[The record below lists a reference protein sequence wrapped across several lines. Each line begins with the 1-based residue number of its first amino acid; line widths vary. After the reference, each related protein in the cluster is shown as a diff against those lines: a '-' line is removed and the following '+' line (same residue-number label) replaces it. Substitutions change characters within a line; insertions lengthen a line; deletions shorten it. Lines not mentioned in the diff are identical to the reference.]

1 MELKL
6 DKQFIDEAV
15 QEAVA
20 EIKQNFIE
28 KSAIDKIRHMLS
40 QNRILTDRYG
50 EVVLWSD
57 IKRVFEEVKADE
69 SSETM

>member
-15 QEAVA
+15 QDAVV

-28 KSAIDKIRHMLS
+28 KSAIDKIRRILS
-40 QNRILTDRYG
+40 QKRIATIYG
-50 EVVLWSD
+50 EMVLWSD
-57 IKRVFEEVKADE
+57 IKRVLEEVKADDE
-69 SSETM
+69 